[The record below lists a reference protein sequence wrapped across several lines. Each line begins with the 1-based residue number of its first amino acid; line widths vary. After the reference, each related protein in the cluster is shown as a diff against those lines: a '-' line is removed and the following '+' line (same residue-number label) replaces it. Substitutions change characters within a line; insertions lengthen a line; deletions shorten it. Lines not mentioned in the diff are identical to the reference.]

1 MSFLKLKNINNYLDK
16 LSGQFQIIRK
26 PLPIDNLRIKIEKS
40 QNTSSIEADFLKNR
54 LISDFKN
61 NLYILPQID
70 FAPHGSLTEDGTKS
84 KMIKKNIKLISR
96 EKLKI
101 LINYLKL

>member
-1 MSFLKLKNINNYLDK
+1 MLTIKGINVFPSQIRTIINNYLDK
-16 LSGQFQIIRK
+16 LSGQFQIILDK

-70 FAPHGSLTEDGTKS
+70 LHLTAH
-84 KMIKKNIKLISR
+84 
-96 EKLKI
+96 
-101 LINYLKL
+101 